1 MAQQSAFSVTCIS
14 LVDLVQQLFCIAL
27 SQYHTVTINK
37 KYPADTPGELD
48 RQTAQEMRLPLNSIL

>member
-1 MAQQSAFSVTCIS
+1 MLRLLCV
-14 LVDLVQQLFCIAL
+14 AL
-27 SQYHTVTINK
+27 PHTAK